1 FTALYMI
8 ANSAAQ
14 DFIAWSGTTCDGSEG
29 NNVLCDGSC
38 HSFAN
43 RHSFEIAIPDA
54 EFCTTF
60 FEDANCGGESFLF
73 EDNESDGCIHVDTGT
88 SIASFSCSGCP

>member
-1 FTALYMI
+1 MHLFRARCTVQVFTMHISATATLFTALYMI

-29 NNVLCDGSC
+29 NNVPCDGSC

-43 RHSFEIAIPDA
+43 QHSFAVSDIS
-54 EFCTTF
+54 TTIMGDLLLTWF
-60 FEDANCGGESFLF
+60 IYTL
-73 EDNESDGCIHVDTGT
+73 
-88 SIASFSCSGCP
+88 

>member
-1 FTALYMI
+1 MI

-29 NNVLCDGSC
+29 NNVPCDGSC

-43 RHSFEIAIPDA
+43 QHSFAIQDVP
-54 EFCTTF
+54 EVQFCTTF

-73 EDNESDGCIHVDTGT
+73 EDTELDGCIHVDTGT
-88 SIASFSCSGCP
+88 SIASFSCTRCF